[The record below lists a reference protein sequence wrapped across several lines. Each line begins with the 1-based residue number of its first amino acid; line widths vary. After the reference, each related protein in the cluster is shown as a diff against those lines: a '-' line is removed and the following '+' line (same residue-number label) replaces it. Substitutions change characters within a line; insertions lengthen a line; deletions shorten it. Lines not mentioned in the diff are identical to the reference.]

1 MDIVT
6 ETQSAATLALAAK
19 LVSTFSLNII
29 NTTIGV
35 VPELEGDLL
44 STNVVEEMALSEFQ
58 KRLIAKGEVK

>member
-6 ETQSAATLALAAK
+6 ETQSAATLAIAAK

>member
-1 MDIVT
+1 M
-6 ETQSAATLALAAK
+6 
-19 LVSTFSLNII
+19 STFSLNII